1 MMYFHDYL
9 ETQIPDRNFMYSIIS
24 TVFPS
29 ALKHLIKEAKA
40 KRSLVVDNQDSDI
53 IEIKPEIIEAI
64 MRVFLAGK

>member
-64 MRVFLAGK
+64 MRVF